1 MRSLSVVL
9 VAVVIALAG
18 CGSSSKSSSSAT
30 TAAKAATTAKAAAP
44 LTPAQVAQAKFAA
57 AAGLAFGAFNRYIY
71 APLKEG
77 KIKQPIDRALL
88 AKGTAAAQFVAR
100 ELRTATAAAKA
111 TPALSAVAPQLAVLS
126 GGFTAALAR
135 LKAGHFNPIEI
146 NTAASAI
153 ESIKSAAAAAGVKIK
168 ETVPA
173 VP

>member
-9 VAVVIALAG
+9 VALVIALAG
-18 CGSSSKSSSSAT
+18 CGSSSSSSSSSAT
-30 TAAKAATTAKAAAP
+30 TAKASTTAS
-44 LTPAQVAQAKFAA
+44 PAQLAQAKFAA

-77 KIKQPIDRALL
+77 KVKQPIDRALL

-100 ELRTATAAAKA
+100 ELIKATAAAKA
-111 TPALSAVAPQLAVLS
+111 SPALSGVAPQLAILNA
-126 GGFTAALAR
+126 GFTAALAR

-153 ESIKSAAAAAGVKIK
+153 ESIKSAAAAAGVKVS
-168 ETVPA
+168 EA
-173 VP
+173 VPPLPQVG

>member
-9 VAVVIALAG
+9 VALVIALAG
-18 CGSSSKSSSSAT
+18 CGSSSNSSSSSSSS
-30 TAAKAATTAKAAAP
+30 AATTAKAATTAS
-44 LTPAQVAQAKFAA
+44 PAQLAQAKFAA

-71 APLKEG
+71 RPLKEG

-100 ELRTATAAAKA
+100 ELRAATAAAKA
-111 TPALSAVAPQLAVLS
+111 NPALSGVAPQLAVLS
-126 GGFTAALAR
+126 GGFAAALAR

-153 ESIKSAAAAAGVKIK
+153 ESIKSAAAAAGVKIT
-168 ETVPA
+168 EAVPA
-173 VP
+173 LP